1 MSIRFRTPSGER
13 IACGLVRGKAV
24 TEVGRGQV
32 GVYTLTYL
40 SGERTA
46 CDLFKNEAITEV
58 DPIKKTGWCL
68 RLRTLLVTGLPAA
81 L

>member
-32 GVYTLTYL
+32 DVYTFPYP
-40 SGERTA
+40 SGERIA
-46 CDLFKNEAITEV
+46 CGLVRGKAVTEV
-58 DPIKKTGWCL
+58 G
-68 RLRTLLVTGLPAA
+68 R
-81 L
+81 